1 MENQISQTLRMP
13 DQDKITDTHLRWGY
27 LKTETGKFTIN
38 FSNNLF
44 KEEKKRTK
52 KI

>member
-1 MENQISQTLRMP
+1 MEDQISQTLRMP
-13 DQDKITDTHLRWGY
+13 DQDKITDKHLRWGY